1 MAQSNPMLI
10 QPAPPGFRR
19 PPLVLIHDGGGS
31 VFNYFLLKSLGRAVY
46 GIYNPRTGD
55 GEQWPGGITEMAR
68 EYCQM
73 ILRAVPEGE
82 ILIGGWSLG
91 GMVALEAAH
100 ILAIMPRCPVRVR
113 GVVMIDTDF
122 PHGLSTGEKKSA
134 ETRVANSKAAMG
146 QHVKPEI
153 RQAVERSMAQAAKLI
168 DEWQP
173 PIWTAPIVPPRTVLI
188 RGREKMDENDV
199 YREKRALGWED
210 YESDIMAA
218 VLDVDGTHYS
228 MWEKQH
234 ISTVDLQLHRG
245 CTLLEHSPIY

>member
-1 MAQSNPMLI
+1 M
-10 QPAPPGFRR
+10 
-19 PPLVLIHDGGGS
+19 
-31 VFNYFLLKSLGRAVY
+31 FNYFLLKPLGRAVY

-55 GEQWPGGITEMAR
+55 GEQWPGGMTEMAG

-73 ILRAVPEGE
+73 ILRTVAEGE

-100 ILAIMPRCPVRVR
+100 ILALMPGCPVKVK
-113 GVVMIDTDF
+113 GIIMIDTDF
-122 PHGLSTGEKKSA
+122 PHGPSPSGTKSV

-173 PIWTAPIVPPRTVLI
+173 PKWTTQIVPPRTVLI
-188 RGREKMDENDV
+188 RGREKMDDEDV
-199 YREKRALGWED
+199 YRERRALGWED
-210 YESDIMAA
+210 YEPDIMVA
-218 VLDVDGTHYS
+218 VLDVGGTHYS

-234 ISTVDLQLHRG
+234 ISTVDIQLHRA
-245 CTLLEHSPIY
+245 CTLLEHSPM